1 MVSSEEPQIPSIY
14 VSSMVEIKFRSGNLT
29 SAEQAILMAGFS
41 RHSEATSAPPFGKE
55 RLAWIAYN
63 GQDAIGILTADLL
76 WDWLYIDE
84 LWVDENYRG
93 QGLGKSLMKQAEN
106 YAASQQLVGLWLWT
120 QSWQAADFYA
130 KLGYQKFT
138 RFEDFPRGY
147 SRIGFR
153 KQNLT
158 SGE

>member
-1 MVSSEEPQIPSIY
+1 M
-14 VSSMVEIKFRSGNLT
+14 
-29 SAEQAILMAGFS
+29 
-41 RHSEATSAPPFGKE
+41 TSAPPFGKE
-55 RLAWIAYN
+55 RLAWIADN

-130 KLGYQKFT
+130 KLGYQEFT
-138 RFEDFPRGY
+138 RFEDFPRGH

-158 SGE
+158 SGK